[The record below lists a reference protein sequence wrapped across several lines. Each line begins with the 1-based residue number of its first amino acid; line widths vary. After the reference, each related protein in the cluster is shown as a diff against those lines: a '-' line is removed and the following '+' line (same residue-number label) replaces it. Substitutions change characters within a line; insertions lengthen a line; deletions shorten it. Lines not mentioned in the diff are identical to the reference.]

1 MKYEVNMPKF
11 GATMVDGEIVEWYKA
26 VGDKVTKGDKLCSIM
41 TEKLTN
47 DLEAMHDGVLESI
60 LCEAGSKAN
69 CGDVIGYIVEE

>member
-1 MKYEVNMPKF
+1 MWSGTKRS
-11 GATMVDGEIVEWYKA
+11 ATKLR
-26 VGDKVTKGDKLCSIM
+26 KGDKLCSIM

-47 DLEAMHDGVLESI
+47 DLEAMHDGVLDSI